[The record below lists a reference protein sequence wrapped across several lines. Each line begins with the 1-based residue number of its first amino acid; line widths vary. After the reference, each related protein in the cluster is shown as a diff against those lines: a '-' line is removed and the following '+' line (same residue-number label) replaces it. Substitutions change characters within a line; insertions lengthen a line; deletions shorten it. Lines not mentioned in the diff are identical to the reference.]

1 MSWSHPDL
9 SLQELMKLVK
19 GFVDILILLSGYQ
32 SSGRLAHWD
41 SQNIKKAFQWGLFFE
56 NFMGSFSSSD
66 DYVDSVMELDGA
78 ISEMTSAASFPKVIA
93 FYKLM
98 FWLVFIG
105 LWRSFKSSL
114 IRLVVLLQG
123 LAHMSSVTLGTA
135 RRFVLE
141 HLIHSLPLRDAH
153 FRALLTATVEMDL
166 EELSGSDSDFLN
178 VYLNKLKLEDA
189 PIQEGIE
196 PARKFGDC
204 GGDGLTKYAVHEI
217 LKRWSVVSLMETVE
231 TGLDVVSQSVRH
243 SSWSE
248 FDDNLL
254 KEQLK
259 CENTPV
265 TVDWLV
271 GCLTW
276 NRWKSD
282 SLSYFLD
289 KRTVQLVSGASL
301 VFSTPKIQWV
311 QIFPQLNFNDLAG
324 GSDDGLCETIELMLL
339 GCIASRWTSVIEH
352 LVSVSYDSR
361 TILEQYH
368 EVCNLLQG
376 ESTTLRSKQ
385 EAISQ
390 ETDIL
395 EYLSGM
401 LDGHVHL
408 LWKICPAL
416 GAVAIPFWTP
426 LFSLYLSEIEIQ
438 VKGDLST
445 MRFCVLTPFSQMII
459 CTDYMFIAQR
469 QFWVNSS

>member
-1 MSWSHPDL
+1 MSWSHPDI
-9 SLQELMKLVK
+9 SLEEFMKLVK

-56 NFMGSFSSSD
+56 NFLGSFSSSD

-78 ISEMTSAASFPKVIA
+78 ISEMTSAASFPK
-93 FYKLM
+93 
-98 FWLVFIG
+98 
-105 LWRSFKSSL
+105 
-114 IRLVVLLQG
+114 G
-123 LAHMSSVTLGTA
+123 LAHMSTATLATA

-153 FRALLTATVEMDL
+153 LRALLTATVEMDL
-166 EELSGSDSDFLN
+166 EELSEIEHDFLN
-178 VYLNKLKLEDA
+178 VYLSKLKLQDT
-189 PIQEGIE
+189 PMQQGIE

-204 GGDGLTKYAVHEI
+204 GGNGLTKYAVQGL
-217 LKRWSVVSLMETVE
+217 LKRWSVVSLISMAES
-231 TGLDVVSQSVRH
+231 GLDVLSQSVRH

-259 CENTPV
+259 HENTPV

-271 GCLTW
+271 GSLTW
-276 NRWKSD
+276 NRWKSN

-289 KRTVQLVSGASL
+289 KRIVQLVSGASM

-311 QIFPQLNFNDLAG
+311 QTFQRLNFSDLAG
-324 GSDDGLCETIELMLL
+324 GSYNGLCETIELMLL
-339 GCIASRWTSVIEH
+339 GCIASRWTSVIQH

-361 TILEQYH
+361 TVLEQYH
-368 EVCNLLQG
+368 EVCNLLHG
-376 ESTTLRSKQ
+376 RSTTLRSKK

-390 ETDIL
+390 ATDIL

-401 LDGHVHL
+401 LDDQVHL

-416 GAVAIPFWTP
+416 GAVAIPSWSP
-426 LFSLYLSEIEIQ
+426 LFRLYLSEIQIQ
-438 VKGDLST
+438 VRGDLST
-445 MRFCVLTPFSQMII
+445 MRC
-459 CTDYMFIAQR
+459 CDCAHNRKEHTDCELAQR
-469 QFWVNSS
+469 IWCLYVFHVYGSRPIAHS